1 MTIYW
6 LFTDYSYKR
15 NHGLERQDQKNWHD
29 HLFMKKYK
37 SQKGK
42 ENSQS
47 SLAAFVREYYTAGA
61 LVVTG
66 EHRK

>member
-1 MTIYW
+1 
-6 LFTDYSYKR
+6 
-15 NHGLERQDQKNWHD
+15 
-29 HLFMKKYK
+29 MKKYK